1 MNSSDKTWRE
11 LFNKFNE
18 TYKLNRFRELGEL
31 KYSMRS
37 VYKHMKFIKN
47 WFLVVQGPS
56 QIPSFI
62 RYKKSEKGYEII
74 SNNKTDIKLKILFH
88 EDIFPNVSNLP
99 NFCSDCI
106 ESSFAFIQ
114 EIRNVS
120 CISMTTFL

>member
-1 MNSSDKTWRE
+1 
-11 LFNKFNE
+11 
-18 TYKLNRFRELGEL
+18 
-31 KYSMRS
+31 
-37 VYKHMKFIKN
+37 MKFIKN

-114 EIRNVS
+114 EISECFVYFDYFFVNKK
-120 CISMTTFL
+120 INPGYFIKKTGE

>member
-18 TYKLNRFRELGEL
+18 TYKPNRFRELGEL

-37 VYKHMKFIKN
+37 VYKHMNFIKN

-62 RYKKSEKGYEII
+62 RYEKSEII
-74 SNNKTDIKLKILFH
+74 SNNKTDIKLKIYFMKTF
-88 EDIFPNVSNLP
+88 FPTFQTFPISAQIALNHHLL
-99 NFCSDCI
+99 
-106 ESSFAFIQ
+106 SFK
-114 EIRNVS
+114 N
-120 CISMTTFL
+120 